1 MVFYFPL
8 NNQHLLIYYQPLL
21 GQISTSSLL
30 SIRNIFYI
38 LKKIFCFILCCVVF
52 VSPFYFLC
60 VFCWGFFV
68 CILLCYVLFLLVFV
82 CFCFVFVC
90 FCFCFC
96 LLFIYLVCH
105 SNLYRTLIV
114 FNIALAWRTT
124 ILKRT

>member
-1 MVFYFPL
+1 
-8 NNQHLLIYYQPLL
+8 
-21 GQISTSSLL
+21 
-30 SIRNIFYI
+30 
-38 LKKIFCFILCCVVF
+38 
-52 VSPFYFLC
+52 
-60 VFCWGFFV
+60 
-68 CILLCYVLFLLVFV
+68 LFLLVFV

-124 ILKRT
+124 ILKRTKHLQHYISITWQTFWKGSRIYSITLESRETYCTNNELGAAGNEAS